1 MKGVILETAGCKDFF
16 REEDILALQPDVT
29 AAHAMLAAKQGPG
42 SEYLGWLD
50 LPDAAMAQ
58 LPEIR
63 KVAEG
68 IQGTSDALVVIGIGG
83 SYLGS
88 RAGIEALAHS
98 FSNFQG
104 NAAKV
109 IFAGHNLSSSYHADL
124 LDVLQDMDFSIN
136 IISKS
141 GKTTEPAIA
150 FRIIRDLLERKYGRE
165 GARKRIYATT
175 DPHKGVLRA
184 LAESEEYTTFPIPED
199 IGGRYSVLT
208 AVGLLPMAVAG
219 LDIEALLAGAIQ
231 AQGDLQ
237 NPDLSVNSCYRYA
250 AARNILYRQGK
261 AVELMVCYQ
270 PELQY
275 FCEWW
280 KQLFGESEGKE
291 GKGLFP
297 AAAVFSTDLH
307 SLGQFIQEGAKL
319 LFETVIKVIKPRR
332 DLLIPHELEDADQL
346 NYLAGK
352 GMDFVNDCAFRG
364 TLKAHTE
371 EGKVPNLVLTMDSLD
386 AWNLGYLFYFM
397 EKACA
402 VSGTLLGVNPYDQ
415 PGVEAYKKNMLILL
429 KGSAPPAGKDL

>member
-1 MKGVILETAGCKDFF
+1 
-16 REEDILALQPDVT
+16 
-29 AAHAMLAAKQGPG
+29 
-42 SEYLGWLD
+42 
-50 LPDAAMAQ
+50 
-58 LPEIR
+58 
-63 KVAEG
+63 
-68 IQGTSDALVVIGIGG
+68 
-83 SYLGS
+83 
-88 RAGIEALAHS
+88 
-98 FSNFQG
+98 
-104 NAAKV
+104 
-109 IFAGHNLSSSYHADL
+109 
-124 LDVLQDMDFSIN
+124 MDFSIN

-261 AVELMVCYQ
+261 AVELLVCYQ

-415 PGVEAYKKNMLILL
+415 PGWKHTKRICQ
-429 KGSAPPAGKDL
+429 SC